1 MPPLSQQVTPTGAPA
16 PLPAG
21 RARSAS
27 DPPRVRAGGA
37 AGGSSGGGGGGGGGG
52 SGGTADTA
60 GIPLTQMP
68 TLVEEVSDSAHYRVN
83 TVQGLP
89 RAVETSPGQG
99 GLRGGLAGEGIST
112 SQYTP
117 SVVGSAPSQLEDLDL
132 DPNLVDVLDVV
143 GSYLTP
149 LPNLL
154 GSKEA
159 EEKLT

>member
-1 MPPLSQQVTPTGAPA
+1 
-16 PLPAG
+16 
-21 RARSAS
+21 
-27 DPPRVRAGGA
+27 
-37 AGGSSGGGGGGGGGG
+37 
-52 SGGTADTA
+52 
-60 GIPLTQMP
+60 MP
-68 TLVEEVSDSAHYRVN
+68 TLVEEVSDSAHHRVH

-89 RAVETSPGQG
+89 RAAETSPGQG

-117 SVVGSAPSQLEDLDL
+117 SAVDSAPSKLEDLDL

-149 LPNLL
+149 LPSLL
-154 GSKEA
+154 GNKEA